1 MNKLLF
7 SNDSFGSD
15 PLHFLL
21 MANPVCLLLSETNPT
36 VFMSLSCKETANLL
50 FLITELKGNASNT
63 QPLCYSDI

>member
-36 VFMSLSCKETANLL
+36 VFMSLSCKETAE
-50 FLITELKGNASNT
+50 LITELKGNASNT